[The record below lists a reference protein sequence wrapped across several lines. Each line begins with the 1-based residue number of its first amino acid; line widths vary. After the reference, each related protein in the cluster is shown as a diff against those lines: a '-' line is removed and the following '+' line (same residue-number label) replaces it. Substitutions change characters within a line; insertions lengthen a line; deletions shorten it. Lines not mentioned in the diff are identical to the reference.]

1 MSGSQPDNI
10 TQSNDV
16 PEWARGYANSFMSR
30 ANRLSKD
37 PYTSRIAGFSDD
49 QTNAMDQIR
58 TAANN
63 PFTQGYNEDV
73 GNTLRGYAAGNS
85 LDITKAPGFQNAL
98 DRVQQAYST
107 GIAPQTA
114 AAFANAGAGPLG
126 ESSAYRETMGYN
138 NRGFADSLQKLIGD
152 QYNTQQGLQMQ
163 AASAL
168 PQYMQ
173 AQYINPN
180 MLNQIGLQQ
189 QQLSQDQLS
198 DAYDYP
204 REQLDFFSNIYSRG
218 IGGTGTTTS
227 PNPARGSRAAGALG
241 GALAGG
247 AGASMLGATMTGTG
261 LAGPWGLALGA
272 GLGALGGGLL

>member
-1 MSGSQPDNI
+1 MSGSKQPATT
-10 TQSNDV
+10 TQVNEG
-16 PEWARGYANSFMSR
+16 PAWAIPYQQDLL
-30 ANRLSKD
+30 NRSSEISKQ
-37 PYTSRIAGFSDD
+37 PYTSRVAGFNDD

-63 PFTQGYNEDV
+63 PFLQGYNQDV
-73 GNTLRGYAAGNS
+73 GNTLRGYAAGDS

-152 QYNTQQGLQMQ
+152 QYNTQQGFQMQ

-173 AQYINPN
+173 AQTIMPGW
-180 MLNQIGLQQ
+180 LNQIGQQ
-189 QQLSQDQLS
+189 QQGLTQAQLE
-198 DAYDYP
+198 DAYNYP
-204 REQLDFFSNIYSRG
+204 REQLDFYGNNISRAV
-218 IGGTGTTTS
+218 GGTGVTTA
-227 PNPARGSRAAGALG
+227 PNPARGSKTAGVLGGAMSGAAMGAMLGGPAAPFTATTGALG
-241 GALAGG
+241 GAVIG
-247 AGASMLGATMTGTG
+247 
-261 LAGPWGLALGA
+261 
-272 GLGALGGGLL
+272 GLGGSFL